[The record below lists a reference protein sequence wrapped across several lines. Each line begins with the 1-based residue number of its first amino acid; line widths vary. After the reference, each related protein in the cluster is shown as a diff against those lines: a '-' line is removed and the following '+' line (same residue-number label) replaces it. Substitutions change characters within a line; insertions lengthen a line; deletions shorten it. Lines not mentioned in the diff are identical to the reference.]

1 MPVVLRPELVE
12 GRFDRRRPELVE
24 GLSAHLSSVSEDL
37 DVGA

>member
-12 GRFDRRRPELVE
+12 GRFDR
-24 GLSAHLSSVSEDL
+24 LSAHLSSVSEDL